1 MFAVSTRSG
10 SSRFSPLLLL
20 FHPFYAIALESPK
33 RRLFSGFADGIIYKM
48 SLPLR
53 GPLVRREVENL
64 RSYETLFVLKPDL
77 DEETTTA
84 AIDKLTE
91 LIQQNEGAVEQVNRW
106 GKKRLA
112 YEIKDYREG
121 YYTLVLFQGE
131 PDTAKELDRVMRLSD
146 GVLRHIV
153 IRRDAV

>member
-1 MFAVSTRSG
+1 
-10 SSRFSPLLLL
+10 
-20 FHPFYAIALESPK
+20 
-33 RRLFSGFADGIIYKM
+33 
-48 SLPLR
+48 
-53 GPLVRREVENL
+53 VENL